1 MKITIISFLILAMI
15 MPQFKCIGSEY
26 LFTKLDGALSNNSQ
40 NLYRL
45 HQVFYPPGRIQTGT
59 VYVRIRRCDFTV
71 RNITNTTINYY
82 ASPAFTKCTSIKY
95 YDCVTQMLYCAR
107 IRDKDNNDYYSIEF
121 SLSDNEV
128 LDSHSR
134 LSNFITEYADFFQY
148 IDYISFELFNY
159 MTFLKLNSNN
169 FYESQ
174 VHYGDTS
181 NNIEISL
188 SIDEL
193 HEMPSEY
200 EVIKELT
207 YVLEWVSAFQQ

>member
-1 MKITIISFLILAMI
+1 MKITILSFLILAMI

-45 HQVFYPPGRIQTGT
+45 HQVFYPSGRIQTGT
-59 VYVRIRRCDFTV
+59 VYVHIRGCDFTV
-71 RNITNTTINYY
+71 GNITTTINNYY
-82 ASPAFTKCTSIKY
+82 ESPAFIKCTSIK

-107 IRDKDNNDYYSIEF
+107 IRDQDNDYYSLEF

-134 LSNFITEYADFFQY
+134 LSNFITKYNYFFQY
-148 IDYISFELFNY
+148 IDYISFELLNY
-159 MTFLKLNSNN
+159 MTFLQLKSND

-174 VHYGDTS
+174 VDYGDT
-181 NNIEISL
+181 NNIGISL

-193 HEMPSEY
+193 HEMPSEH

-207 YVLEWVSAFQQ
+207 YVLEWVSAFQH